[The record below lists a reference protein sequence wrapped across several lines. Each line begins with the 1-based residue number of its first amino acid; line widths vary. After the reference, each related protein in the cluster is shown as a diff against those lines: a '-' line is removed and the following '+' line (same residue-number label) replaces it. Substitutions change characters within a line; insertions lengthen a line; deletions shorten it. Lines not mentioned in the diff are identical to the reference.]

1 VRTQNPGSAAP
12 SASPLSSKVESASQV
27 GRFPDFRV
35 VACARLPPAALGR
48 SDIKCASAHRI
59 QWRDRGLGPAHSC
72 ARLPL
77 PSNPLA
83 RAPTG
88 IPLFRCYCVYP
99 STTADHSQDS
109 DEPGARNPCATRGHS
124 RATRGRL
131 DPGGRSRQM
140 GCAYTAYAAGLPSTA
155 HLAGLLICVHI
166 VNGFS
171 RMCRESGL
179 WLMHIGTYVRI
190 KAGGGSIWWSRRW
203 MMG

>member
-1 VRTQNPGSAAP
+1 MRTQNPGGGAP
-12 SASPLSSKVESASQV
+12 SASPLSSKVESASRV

-99 STTADHSQDS
+99 STTADYSQDS
-109 DEPGARNPCATRGHS
+109 DEHRTTQPVCDARALTGTHARLAGDS
-124 RATRGRL
+124 RATRSRWSQSPDGLRIYGL
-131 DPGGRSRQM
+131 RCQFVLNCPSSWPFDMRSYYERVFPDGSRIRTM
-140 GCAYTAYAAGLPSTA
+140 VDAYRYVCP
-155 HLAGLLICVHI
+155 HK
-166 VNGFS
+166 
-171 RMCRESGL
+171 SG
-179 WLMHIGTYVRI
+179 
-190 KAGGGSIWWSRRW
+190 
-203 MMG
+203 